1 MPTTISQ
8 SSFVHILGMLDKM
21 GSLWGIVC
29 LIYFSSYISLYEAKE
44 LQKQNR
50 RTGRFFGTSSSTIID
65 HKGYF
70 EGLSKFLD
78 RAKINV
84 TKSPNSIDQ
93 ILRKQQDQGR
103 VSVRVTVFSWRYNSW
118 SKIKEAEDN

>member
-84 TKSPNSIDQ
+84 TDSPNTND
-93 ILRKQQDQGR
+93 
-103 VSVRVTVFSWRYNSW
+103 
-118 SKIKEAEDN
+118 